1 MDSRYK
7 EGESLLGLHVVE
19 QVDAGDRDIKLYRI
33 TDFGK
38 EIIESL
44 RQSKDRL

>member
-1 MDSRYK
+1 
-7 EGESLLGLHVVE
+7 LNLNIVE
-19 QVDAGDRDIKLYRI
+19 EITGVNNIKLYRI

-44 RQSKDRL
+44 RNNKNQR